1 MGNMG
6 NMSKH
11 GYGSVVAMEFRR
23 PPSVDFSDIVEEFD
37 IAFRMVDS
45 RTRALTWHS
54 DDIALID
61 RDNVRVGLGW
71 LPSGETGKPSHLV
84 VAVGTA
90 SEDGGDVRIDPR
102 GYRFLANRIA
112 ERTREF
118 LPWTAVLNGEAHQPV
133 SVALI
138 AKTFDLLR
146 IDLGDMAGDAGFA
159 NGARRQADAGADARQ
174 HAADASLW
182 SRLNLGNSFGQLLLA
197 RSEPTEPLRLTIH
210 TLALSLFL
218 YVPPLGAAVFT
229 YTMLRDIFPMAAQTI

>member
-6 NMSKH
+6 KH
-11 GYGSVVAMEFRR
+11 SYGSVVAMEFRR

-37 IAFRMVDS
+37 IAFHMVDS
-45 RTRALTWHS
+45 QTRALTWHS

-71 LPSGETGKPSHLV
+71 LPSAEKGKASHLV

-90 SEDGGDVRIDPR
+90 PEDTGDARIDPR
-102 GYRFLANRIA
+102 SYRFLANRIA

-118 LPWTAVLNGEAHQPV
+118 LPWSAVLNGEAHQPV
-133 SVALI
+133 SAALI

-146 IDLGDMAGDAGFA
+146 LDLGDMAGDAGFA
-159 NGARRQADAGADARQ
+159 NGARQRADAGPDDHLHTAGDW
-174 HAADASLW
+174 LW
-182 SRLNLGNSFGQLLLA
+182 SRLNLGNPFGQLQLA

-210 TLALSLFL
+210 TLALSLML